1 MSTVTEAMLEVLAD
15 AGVRH
20 VFGIP
25 GDAVNAIIDGIRRS
39 DRLTFVHVRHEEV
52 GAFAASAQAKLA
64 GGPAAVV
71 GTAGPGAVHLLNG
84 LYDAARDHAPVIA
97 ITGETETNLLGTAAH
112 QEIGQAALFADVAV
126 FSESVVHAGQ
136 MPTLAVEAC
145 QAALAA
151 GGVAHLAIP
160 ANLAEQETD
169 GARHGVVVRREPR
182 TRPAEEDLHDA
193 LRLIREARRPLVLAG
208 IGAKDAVEELLEFAE
223 RLGAP
228 IIKTLPAKALF
239 ADDHPLT
246 VGGLGLLGTR
256 AAVNAVDD
264 CDLLLMVGTDFPYL
278 DFYPEGVPAIQFE
291 LERSRVGRRYPV
303 EVALVGHAKLTLQA
317 LLEQIDHRDDR
328 AFLESAQQDMVRWR
342 RWMRRLE
349 TDDSSPIKPERLAA
363 VAGSLLTD
371 DAIVTLDTGAV
382 TAWIAR
388 HLAARQGQQLTLS
401 GNLASMGYGL
411 PAAIGAQLAFPHR
424 QVVAF
429 VGDGSFTMLP
439 GDLMTAADLQ
449 LPITVVIFDNR
460 KLGLIT
466 VEQQAEGFADQQ
478 TGIPEHDLATI
489 ARSFG
494 VEGIRVEDPAQLEGA
509 LREAFASDRPTVV
522 DVLVDP
528 DQMPIPPR
536 IELAEALGFAEAKVK
551 EFFGIGQSDG
561 GFEALLAPLR

>member
-136 MPTLAVEAC
+136 MPSLAVEAC